1 MKLKFTE
8 AEIERSSS
16 FESTQFDI
24 GDKRIIMEILR
35 GKMYSNPIQTIC
47 QEIASNARDAHKEVG
62 KADLPIEIKIP
73 NKLEPFFYIKD
84 FGPGISPDRV
94 SNVYVLYGVSTK
106 RHANDED
113 GGFGLGSKSPF
124 SYTDTFTVI
133 CVTVEK
139 GKRIRREYLAH
150 IDESGLGQMSLVK
163 EEETKEPQ
171 GTTVQFYVEEKD
183 FSSFATHVK
192 RACAHWKTRPV
203 VKGDPDWKWPEIK
216 IDYSGDKWA
225 VHSISP
231 LESKVCGLINGIP
244 YNLNLRHI
252 FSNDVPDV
260 YKNLDQIPLRL
271 HFNIGEVPVTANREE
286 IDYQDN
292 AVAYLKTRVEE
303 TVRDLQGALIK
314 KLAKCKSLREAVIF
328 WQELR
333 RATYG
338 CLLAAT
344 KWREFK
350 LADHVNTRIEH
361 ASGIIAKKYIATHH
375 GRYGHKK
382 ESGLTSIPISKGILL
397 VEDDIKT
404 KGVARARL
412 ATLFQ
417 ERGAKQVVLVDFLK
431 KEVVTRAADG
441 SRIIDVVYVD
451 DETVKARK
459 KAVNWDLLDP
469 IMLST
474 VPKRT
479 LAPSTRIRNKTIKLK
494 LFSEGSVNWLPIPDD
509 FKFPPIKFYV
519 ETASKSVVLAKI
531 PGTASAPRPRVITRP
546 FSDLSQILRQL
557 DSILNRGKAEA
568 DKLTTQ
574 LFGVVP
580 SQVGKLD
587 KTWYPFGDYVTKVL
601 ESFKKQI
608 PKSLGGQN
616 DTASRKLGRDF
627 FKIISKDTFLE
638 KLSPECL
645 LRDYCLKSAE
655 TEKAHNLVSVHN
667 NLSSKFGLDY
677 IRPGNNGSDSFLRK
691 SYDEINKRYPLIK
704 CFSNLYYPTA
714 EVIDDILE
722 YVNLKDQKFA
732 ASQKQSK
739 VKNET
744 V

>member
-47 QEIASNARDAHKEVG
+47 QEIASNARDAHVEVR
-62 KADLPIEIKIP
+62 KPDTAIEIKIP

-84 FGPGISPDRV
+84 FGPGISPNRV

-106 RHANDED
+106 RHDNKEE

-133 CVTVEK
+133 VVTTEN

-171 GTTVQFYVEEKD
+171 GTTVQFYVKEKD

-192 RACAHWKTRPV
+192 RACAHWKVRPII
-203 VKGDPDWKWPEIK
+203 KGDPDWKWPEIK
-216 IDYSGDKWA
+216 VDYSGDKWA

-231 LESKVCGLINGIP
+231 LEDKLCGLVNGIP

-252 FSNDVPDV
+252 FSNDIPDV
-260 YKNLDQIPLRL
+260 YKNLNQIPLRL
-271 HFNIGEVPVTANREE
+271 HLNIGEVPVTANREE
-286 IDYQDN
+286 IDYQDS
-292 AVAYLKTRVEE
+292 AIAHLRTRIEE
-303 TVRDLQGALIK
+303 AVRDLQGALIK

-333 RATYG
+333 RTTYG
-338 CLLAAT
+338 SLLAAT

-350 LADHVNTRIEH
+350 LADHVNVRLEQ
-361 ASGIIAKKYIATHH
+361 ASGIIANKYVATHH

-382 ESGLTSIPISKGILL
+382 EAGLISIPISKGILL
-397 VEDDIKT
+397 VEDNIKT

-431 KEVVTRAADG
+431 KEVVTQAADG
-441 SRIIDVVYVD
+441 SRIIEVVYVD

-494 LFSEGSVNWLPIPDD
+494 LFSGRDDKWLPIPDD
-509 FKFPPIKFYV
+509 FEFPPIKFYV
-519 ETASKSVVLAKI
+519 ETASKSVILAKI
-531 PGTASAPRPRVITRP
+531 PGPRTRVITKP
-546 FSDLSQILRQL
+546 LSDLSQILRQL
-557 DSILNRGKAEA
+557 DSILNIDKADA

-580 SQVGKLD
+580 SQVEKLD
-587 KTWYPFGDYVTKVL
+587 KTWYPFSDYVGKVL

-608 PKSLGGQN
+608 PKTLGDQN
-616 DTASRKLGRDF
+616 NTARRNLGRAF
-627 FKIISKDTFLE
+627 QIVSKDTFLE
-638 KLSPECL
+638 RLSPQCL
-645 LRDYCLKSAE
+645 LREYCAKSVE
-655 TEKAHNLVSVHN
+655 TEKAHNLITIYN
-667 NLSSKFGLDY
+667 NLSSKFGLEY
-677 IRPGNNGSDSFLRK
+677 IRTTNSTSSLLEKTYG
-691 SYDEINKRYPLIK
+691 EINKRYPLIK
-704 CFSNLYYPTA
+704 CLSNIYCPTT
-714 EVIDDILE
+714 EIIDDILE

-732 ASQKQSK
+732 ASQAVENK
-739 VKNET
+739 VKTNET